1 MGNRAMIDRFR
12 AAIAY
17 IGSLVRAVTPF
28 PDVCRAGLIAGGT
41 GSTLDVA
48 KNDLAT
54 HISFL
59 AMISV
64 NTKVMSV
71 VKGTIMVPVT

>member
-1 MGNRAMIDRFR
+1 MWA
-12 AAIAY
+12 
-17 IGSLVRAVTPF
+17 
-28 PDVCRAGLIAGGT
+28 

-54 HISFL
+54 HICFP

-64 NTKVMSV
+64 NTKVVSV
-71 VKGTIMVPVT
+71 VKGTLMIPVLKR